1 MSGQAVLHSGTPV
14 TAVQRLAA
22 FVIDLCLAAYVAVI
36 SVRVVL
42 PEMVYGSAPAPATT
56 FEYPGLIV
64 FALLHAITAQATGAS
79 LGLAFMTGSVPQGK
93 QRSILISQG
102 WTLLTLTIWAGWI
115 ITEISPIEL
124 FSGEGVKGAGRI
136 FGALFTPEFDIV
148 GEALLAMSETVF
160 TAFMA
165 TIISVPIAFVVSF
178 AAARNV
184 MAITPMGKTIYVV
197 LRGLLNIMRS
207 MEPIIWAI
215 IFSVWVGIGPFAGML
230 ALVVHTIAS
239 LSKQYSEQIED
250 VNPGPIEAISAT
262 GANRMQ
268 VLWFAIVPQCLIP
281 FLSFTIYRWDI
292 NVRMATVI
300 GIVGGGG
307 IGYLL
312 TQYQGLSRYHE
323 VGTLIIIITLVVWIL
338 DVISA
343 RVRAALK

>member
-1 MSGQAVLHSGTPV
+1 MTPL
-14 TAVQRLAA
+14 QRLAA
-22 FVIDLCLAAYVAVI
+22 FFIDLCVGAYLYAVLFRVVIPGMVFDEAAAPMDVSAYSTLAFITLLNAVI
-36 SVRVVL
+36 AHVV
-42 PEMVYGSAPAPATT
+42 
-56 FEYPGLIV
+56 
-64 FALLHAITAQATGAS
+64 GAS
-79 LGLAFMTGSVPQGK
+79 LGITFITGRLPEGRARSMQAF
-93 QRSILISQG
+93 QG
-102 WTLLTLTIWAGWI
+102 WTLLVLTIWAGWI

-136 FGALFTPEFDIV
+136 FSALFTPEFDII
-148 GEALLAMSETVF
+148 GEALAAMTETVF

-165 TIISVPIAFVVSF
+165 TIISVPVAFVLSF

-184 MAITPMGKTIYVV
+184 MATSPVGKAIYIV

-250 VNPGPIEAISAT
+250 VNNGPIEAISAT
-262 GANRMQ
+262 GANRIQ
-268 VLWFAIVPQCLIP
+268 VLWFAVVPQCLIP

>member
-1 MSGQAVLHSGTPV
+1 MKLPKPPMRVRIPAFLIDACIGAYLY
-14 TAVQRLAA
+14 AA
-22 FVIDLCLAAYVAVI
+22 FVFIVI
-36 SVRVVL
+36 
-42 PEMVYGSAPAPATT
+42 PEMVFGQGADPLTT
-56 FEYPGLIV
+56 NDYFWIVANALTIGTIGLV
-64 FALLHAITAQATGAS
+64 TRAS
-79 LGLAFMTGSVPQGK
+79 LGL
-93 QRSILISQG
+93 
-102 WTLLTLTIWAGWI
+102 TLLTGKVPEGPHRNPLAIQAWMLLTITVWSGWI
-115 ITEISPIEL
+115 VTEISPIEL
-124 FSGEGVKGAGRI
+124 LSGEGVKGAGRI
-136 FGALFTPEFDIV
+136 FSALFTPEFAIV
-148 GEALLAMSETVF
+148 GEALAAMTETVF

-165 TIISVPIAFVVSF
+165 TIISVPIAFVISF

-184 MAITPMGKTIYVV
+184 MATSPTGKTIYVL
-197 LRGLLNIMRS
+197 LRAVLNIMRS

-250 VNPGPIEAISAT
+250 VNNGPIEAISAT
-262 GANRMQ
+262 GANRIQ

-312 TQYQGLSRYHE
+312 TQYQGLSKYHE

>member
-1 MSGQAVLHSGTPV
+1 MRPH
-14 TAVQRLAA
+14 QRLAA
-22 FVIDLCLAAYVAVI
+22 FILDLCFTAYIAAILLRIVI
-36 SVRVVL
+36 
-42 PEMVYGSAPAPATT
+42 PEMIFGEPPSPMTGS
-56 FEYPGLIV
+56 EYFTVI
-64 FALLHAITAQATGAS
+64 FAALTNAIIGQAMNASLGISFITGRLPQGKLRSAQATQ
-79 LGLAFMTGSVPQGK
+79 GLIALV
-93 QRSILISQG
+93 
-102 WTLLTLTIWAGWI
+102 LTIWAGWI
-115 ITEISPIEL
+115 VTEISPIEL

-136 FGALFTPEFDIV
+136 FSALFTPEFDII
-148 GEALLAMSETVF
+148 GEALSAMMETVF

-165 TIISVPIAFVVSF
+165 TIIAVPVAFVLSF

-184 MAITPMGKTIYVV
+184 MATSPVGKAIYIV

-250 VNPGPIEAISAT
+250 VNNGPIEAISAT
-262 GANRMQ
+262 GANRIQ
-268 VLWFAIVPQCLIP
+268 VLWFAVVPQCLIP